1 MTDIRKDLETAA
13 VAMADFEG
21 GSIFRETLLNAI
33 AALDAI
39 ELAYGLLWRCAVDRR
54 TADGRRIYLAR
65 QALLGQLDRDGQ
77 ARGIDAA
84 QALMHS
90 RSKEPE
96 GKAATGS
103 IGWPSS
109 PRSPSITPAPRRW
122 RRSAR
127 STARR
132 PSTSGRGNAGKRRSR
147 ASTRCFRSKCS
158 PKLRKKC
165 FIGHQKVVR
174 ASSRRAR

>member
-21 GSIFRETLLNAI
+21 GSIFRETLLNAL

-65 QALLGQLDRDGQ
+65 
-77 ARGIDAA
+77 
-84 QALMHS
+84 
-90 RSKEPE
+90 
-96 GKAATGS
+96 
-103 IGWPSS
+103 
-109 PRSPSITPAPRRW
+109 
-122 RRSAR
+122 
-127 STARR
+127 
-132 PSTSGRGNAGKRRSR
+132 
-147 ASTRCFRSKCS
+147 KCS

>member
-39 ELAYGLLWRCAVDRR
+39 ELAHVLLWRCAADRR

-65 QALLGQLDRDGQ
+65 QALLGQLDHDRQ

-90 RSKEPE
+90 RSK
-96 GKAATGS
+96 
-103 IGWPSS
+103 
-109 PRSPSITPAPRRW
+109 
-122 RRSAR
+122 
-127 STARR
+127 
-132 PSTSGRGNAGKRRSR
+132 
-147 ASTRCFRSKCS
+147 
-158 PKLRKKC
+158 
-165 FIGHQKVVR
+165 
-174 ASSRRAR
+174 

>member
-1 MTDIRKDLETAA
+1 MTDISKDLETAA

-21 GSIFRETLLNAI
+21 GSIFRETLLNAL

-54 TADGRRIYLAR
+54 TADGRRIYQAR

-90 RSKEPE
+90 RSK
-96 GKAATGS
+96 
-103 IGWPSS
+103 
-109 PRSPSITPAPRRW
+109 
-122 RRSAR
+122 
-127 STARR
+127 
-132 PSTSGRGNAGKRRSR
+132 
-147 ASTRCFRSKCS
+147 
-158 PKLRKKC
+158 
-165 FIGHQKVVR
+165 
-174 ASSRRAR
+174 